1 MIRKSLPF
9 ILLSFLLVG
18 CGGGND
24 VQKIEVS
31 AKPIQID
38 IAKTADPEA
47 VKVFPIRWH
56 VVNKDNLDTFLAE
69 MRKEQGTNN
78 PVFIAITTKDYENLS
93 LNLADLKRYIQQ
105 QQSVI
110 VYYRNL
116 TSHSSTQPAN

>member
-1 MIRKSLPF
+1 MIIKTLPA
-9 ILLSFLLVG
+9 IIISCLLVG
-18 CGGGND
+18 CGGSGD
-24 VQKIEVS
+24 VQKIEIS

-47 VKVFPIRWH
+47 VKVFPIHWH
-56 VVNKDNLDTFLAE
+56 VINKDNLDAFLAE
-69 MRKEQGTNN
+69 QRKVQGTNN

-116 TSHSSTQPAN
+116 TSHSTTTPAN